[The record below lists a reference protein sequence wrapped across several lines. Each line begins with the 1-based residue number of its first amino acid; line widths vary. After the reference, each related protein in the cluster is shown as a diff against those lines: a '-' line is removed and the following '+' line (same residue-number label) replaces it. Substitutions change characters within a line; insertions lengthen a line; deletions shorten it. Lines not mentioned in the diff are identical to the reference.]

1 MEKDRLADAEKL
13 FQAALSHVPAAPRT
27 LQQYAALL
35 FRQGKPG
42 EAKDLLTQAIQADPS
57 NAELHN
63 DLGAVCHVSGDT
75 AGAISH
81 LEEALRIDPDC
92 APALKNLAEVLLENN
107 QVEKA
112 REVCRRL
119 RSIYPD
125 DVEASTLWDTFS
137 RGPGEPEGEDS
148 PSPAA
153 HSPAR
158 TASRKRP
165 EGLMCLMPFTTMTLS
180 FLGVYNCA
188 CPDWIKTK
196 IGDMGASSIADI
208 WNSEQAQWIRSKMYE
223 GNWKEICNW
232 FCPHVINH
240 EKTGRLY
247 RYDELEAHDAVTP
260 QLAEEIRQG
269 KTRLDSSP
277 AVFKLD
283 NSQICNLS
291 CIMCS
296 RSFYREDPVLLEKT
310 TEDLRRHLPGARRI
324 VMSGF
329 GDPLARPDTRSLLMD
344 EGLGHL
350 KFDLITNALLLPR
363 FWDRIRHQN
372 FGDLL
377 VSIDAADKKTYET
390 IRRGGVWEDLLESLS
405 LIGENREKFD
415 SVTLNMTVM
424 RENYASIPAF
434 IDFALS
440 RGFKASF
447 QRIRGPYPRQNI
459 FDLPDEDALRTLRS
473 IVDHELTVRDRSLVF
488 FGDLVAPDEHAPA
501 TAEALHQEA
510 VQLFEQGMLAEA
522 IVAMERAVAG
532 GPDNAVLLNDLGAM
546 YHASGEGEKAR
557 ACFEQATGIDPA
569 YAPSLKNLIE
579 LLFADGQYDRARRMC
594 ARLLSSHPGDT
605 EARALWADITSAPAA
620 DLDTDTANSIQ
631 RNRVQWSNYEW
642 TEGGDEW
649 SACWGGTEQ
658 LWKRTI
664 QPRIASFLPAA
675 HILEIAPGFGRC
687 TQYLVP
693 QCTKLTLVDLTEKCI
708 EACRRRF
715 RGHSHI
721 RYFVND
727 GKSLDM
733 LEDGSIDFAFS
744 WDSLVHVEKDVMRS
758 YLHELAAKLRPGGA
772 GFLHHSNIGAFLDPA
787 TGKLTVENR
796 HWRGENMSAQLFRDY
811 CQEAGLKCVS
821 QEILAWGGTV
831 LNDCISVFVKEP
843 GYDPK
848 KTVVVENPDFMEE
861 SRGRKTP
868 PDVYGP
874 GRSQQHEAASVELGK
889 SGETPGEGALH
900 GGNAPCLLS
909 IILPVKTGTD
919 RAVRS
924 IKSLLRGMPRN
935 AVEIIVVAGAPGDPA
950 DDRLERLSHERLTVV
965 IPEGPLTQVQG
976 CGLAVQKASGRFL
989 ALADDSVLFSKAWLP
1004 GIMKA
1009 IEDGSG
1015 WDAVTGRTI
1024 TAGGAIVEAG
1034 SSTPGTAGLEG
1045 RGLGNPLHDP
1055 AYSYSCP
1062 VESGSRHC
1070 MLVSRQ
1076 VWDDMNGLDAGL
1088 EDLGPALVDL
1098 GLRMVSRG
1106 FKILYQPQCILV
1118 VNDAVSPRPAAPA
1131 ALSPEPEK
1139 LSALRPGELSPGV
1152 LKAVPCSGRM
1162 SVLVLGIYLANTLNT
1177 VTDLVSVF
1185 KRSGSHT
1192 VVQKWVALNGSPPD
1206 GQTAEVTVRELT
1218 GRFPKF
1224 QIMNDLL
1231 AGEDLSGYDYVIL
1244 CDDDVVLPEGFVDS
1258 FIALQ
1263 DRLGFAIA
1271 QPARTLNSYI
1281 DHPIVEQHIGVHARQ
1296 TLFVEIGPVVS
1307 FHRSAFGF
1315 VFPFDLTSPMGWGY
1329 ENVWAREVLQR
1340 GLKMGIIDAVCVD
1353 HSLRKPVAHY
1363 DWEQADA
1370 QRNAFLE
1377 RHDHLSLD
1385 ECFTVLNAHL
1395 LAEEPA

>member
-1 MEKDRLADAEKL
+1 YQPHLPADLGFYDLRLPEVRQAQADLARRYGISGFCYYHYWFNGKRLLNRVFDEVLESGKPEFPFCICWANENWTRVWDGGDRKILMQQQYSEEDDLLHISWLIRAFKDPRYIRIHGKPLLLIYRASDLPDSAKTAGLWREAVRKAGIPGLYLCRVESFASEQTPPEEAGFDAAVEFQPDWSRLGQENGTFPDLHVFDYGTIVERMIDKPQPGYLRFPCVTPSWDNTPRRGRDGYILHGSTPDLYERWLKEAVHRIRTHAPEEKIVFINAWNEWAEGNHLEPDQAHGHGYLRATQRALAMDSEPAYLNEKLTERAVAAMEKDRLADAEKL

-976 CGLAVQKASGRFL
+976 CGLAVQKAS
-989 ALADDSVLFSKAWLP
+989 
-1004 GIMKA
+1004 
-1009 IEDGSG
+1009 
-1015 WDAVTGRTI
+1015 
-1024 TAGGAIVEAG
+1024 
-1034 SSTPGTAGLEG
+1034 
-1045 RGLGNPLHDP
+1045 
-1055 AYSYSCP
+1055 
-1062 VESGSRHC
+1062 
-1070 MLVSRQ
+1070 
-1076 VWDDMNGLDAGL
+1076 
-1088 EDLGPALVDL
+1088 
-1098 GLRMVSRG
+1098 
-1106 FKILYQPQCILV
+1106 
-1118 VNDAVSPRPAAPA
+1118 
-1131 ALSPEPEK
+1131 
-1139 LSALRPGELSPGV
+1139 
-1152 LKAVPCSGRM
+1152 
-1162 SVLVLGIYLANTLNT
+1162 
-1177 VTDLVSVF
+1177 
-1185 KRSGSHT
+1185 
-1192 VVQKWVALNGSPPD
+1192 
-1206 GQTAEVTVRELT
+1206 
-1218 GRFPKF
+1218 
-1224 QIMNDLL
+1224 
-1231 AGEDLSGYDYVIL
+1231 
-1244 CDDDVVLPEGFVDS
+1244 
-1258 FIALQ
+1258 
-1263 DRLGFAIA
+1263 
-1271 QPARTLNSYI
+1271 
-1281 DHPIVEQHIGVHARQ
+1281 
-1296 TLFVEIGPVVS
+1296 
-1307 FHRSAFGF
+1307 
-1315 VFPFDLTSPMGWGY
+1315 
-1329 ENVWAREVLQR
+1329 
-1340 GLKMGIIDAVCVD
+1340 
-1353 HSLRKPVAHY
+1353 
-1363 DWEQADA
+1363 
-1370 QRNAFLE
+1370 
-1377 RHDHLSLD
+1377 
-1385 ECFTVLNAHL
+1385 
-1395 LAEEPA
+1395 